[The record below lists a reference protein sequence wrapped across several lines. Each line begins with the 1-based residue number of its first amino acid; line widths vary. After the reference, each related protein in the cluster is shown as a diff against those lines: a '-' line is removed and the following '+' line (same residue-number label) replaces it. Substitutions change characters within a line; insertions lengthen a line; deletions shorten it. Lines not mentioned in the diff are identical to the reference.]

1 MDTKSAGQEISRR
14 QVLST
19 AGLAAVAVPL
29 AVRRSA
35 SALVRTADTAGAPG
49 PEQVHVQFGADAAS
63 QVAVSWATAAAV
75 SRPRLRLGL
84 ASSDFGWQVPAEE
97 RTYTEALT
105 GGTVWT
111 YHAHLHGLRPD
122 THYVYQVLNDGAA
135 PVSGM
140 FRTGPR
146 GRSGGFRFTSFGD
159 QSVPA
164 AVGQGLGP
172 WTPNA
177 GYIVPAVESLD
188 PLFHLFNGDL
198 CYANVSDAPV
208 ATWASFFNNNTR
220 SAANRPWMPSAGNH
234 ENEVGD
240 GPQGYLS
247 YQTRFALPDNGS
259 DHFRGNWYAFTVGSI
274 RVISLNNDDV
284 CLQDGGFSAFRRDHV
299 PTYVSNADNPYINGY
314 SSGEQ
319 KRWLERELAEA
330 SRSGDVDWIV
340 VCMHQV
346 SMSSAHFNGA
356 DLGIRQNWLPLFDQY
371 GVDLVVA
378 GHEHHFER
386 TFPVRGI
393 LPGSTLLTPAPQGT
407 DPYLMD
413 TSTGTVHMI
422 IGGGGHSAPTPVS
435 DFDMPHDGVLITS
448 VGPGSPQSQHPSIT
462 TTEPAPWSA
471 YRDLQTPYG
480 FASFD
485 FVPHEPGGTTSITV
499 THYGADAGSSVYSQ
513 RDQFVM
519 RKPLGR
525 GRRPDQLAGTA
536 TATPS

>member
-1 MDTKSAGQEISRR
+1 MKDTQGTGQELSRR
-14 QVLST
+14 QVLSA
-19 AGLAAVAVPL
+19 AGLAAAAVPL
-29 AVRRSA
+29 AARRQA
-35 SALVRTADTAGAPG
+35 PALVRRAGAAGAPD
-49 PEQVHVQFGADAAS
+49 PEQVHVQLGADAAS

-75 SRPRLRLGL
+75 SRPRLRLGR
-84 ASSDFGWQVPAEE
+84 ASFGHDLEVPAEE

-105 GGTVWT
+105 GETVFT
-111 YHAHLHGLRPD
+111 YHARLHGLQQD
-122 THYVYQVLNDGAA
+122 TQYVYEVLHDGAT
-135 PVSGM
+135 PVPGT

-146 GRSGGFRFTSFGD
+146 GRSRTFRFTSFGD
-159 QSVPA
+159 QAIPA
-164 AVGQGLGP
+164 PVGVGLGP

-177 GYIVPAVESLD
+177 GFIVPAVESLD

-198 CYANVSDAPV
+198 SYANVSDAPV

-234 ENEVGD
+234 ENEVGN

-247 YQTRFALPDNGS
+247 YQTRFELPDNGS
-259 DHFRGNWYAFTVGSI
+259 NEFRGNWYAFTVGTI

-284 CLQDGGFSAFRRDHV
+284 CLQDGGFSAFRRDNV
-299 PTYVSNADNPYINGY
+299 PTYVSNGDNPYINGY

-319 KRWLERELAEA
+319 RRFLERELARA
-330 SRSGDVDWIV
+330 RRSDEIDWIV

-356 DLGIRQNWLPLFDQY
+356 DLGIRENWLPLFDRY
-371 GVDLVVA
+371 GVDLVLT

-407 DPYLMD
+407 DPSLMD

-422 IGGGGHSAPTPVS
+422 IGGGGHSAPTPLS

-448 VGPGSPQSQHPSIT
+448 IGPGSPQVQHPSIT

-485 FVPHEPGGTTSITV
+485 VVPRENGGTTSITV
-499 THYGADAGSSVYSQ
+499 THYGADAGPPFT
-513 RDQFVM
+513 R
-519 RKPLGR
+519 R
-525 GRRPDQLAGTA
+525 GIN
-536 TATPS
+536 S

>member
-1 MDTKSAGQEISRR
+1 MDGDGARQGLSRR

-29 AVRRSA
+29 VRVKGAPALIRQPDAV
-35 SALVRTADTAGAPG
+35 GAPG
-49 PEQVHVQFGADAAS
+49 PQQVHVQFGANAAS
-63 QVAVSWATAAAV
+63 QVAVSWAAAAAV
-75 SRPRLRLGL
+75 SRPRLRLGH
-84 ASSDFGWQVPAEE
+84 DGRGHGDEIPAEG
-97 RTYTEALT
+97 RTYTDALT
-105 GGTVWT
+105 GETVWT
-111 YHAHLHGLRPD
+111 YHASLHGLQPD
-122 THYVYQVLNDGAA
+122 THYVYEVVNDGAA
-135 PVSGM
+135 PVAGM

-146 GRSGGFRFTSFGD
+146 GRSRGFRFTSFGD
-159 QSVPA
+159 QAIPA
-164 AVGQGLGP
+164 PVGLGLGP
-172 WTPNA
+172 NTPNA
-177 GYIVPAVESLD
+177 GFIVPAVERLD

-208 ATWASFFNNNTR
+208 ATWASFFTNNAR
-220 SAANRPWMPSAGNH
+220 SAANRPWMPAAGNH
-234 ENEVGD
+234 ENEVGN

-247 YQTRFALPDNGS
+247 YQTRFELPDNHSS
-259 DHFRGNWYAFTVGSI
+259 DFRGNWYAFTVGSI

-284 CLQDGGFSAFRRDHV
+284 CLQDGGFSAYRRDHV
-299 PTYVSNADNPYINGY
+299 PTYVSNGDNPYIVGY

-319 KRWLERELAEA
+319 REFLERELAWARGSE
-330 SRSGDVDWIV
+330 DIDWIV

-356 DLGIRQNWLPLFDQY
+356 DLGIRQQWLPLFDKY
-371 GVDLVVA
+371 GVDLVLT

-393 LPGSTLLTPAPQGT
+393 LPGSTLLTPAPQST

-422 IGGGGHSAPTPVS
+422 IGGGGHSTPTPVS
-435 DFDMPHDGVLITS
+435 GFDMPHDGVLITA
-448 VGPGSPQSQHPSIT
+448 VGPGSPQAQHPTIT

-485 FVPHEPGGTTSITV
+485 FAPHEPGGTTSITV
-499 THYGADAGSSVYSQ
+499 THYGADRGSAAYTQ

-519 RKPLGR
+519 RKSLGR
-525 GRRPDQLAGTA
+525 DRHHGEFAGAA
-536 TATPS
+536 TAR